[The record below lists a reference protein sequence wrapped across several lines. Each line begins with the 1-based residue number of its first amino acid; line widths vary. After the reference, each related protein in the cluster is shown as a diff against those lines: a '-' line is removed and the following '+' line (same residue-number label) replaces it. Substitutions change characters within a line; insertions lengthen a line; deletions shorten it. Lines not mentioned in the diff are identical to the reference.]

1 MAMSTTR
8 EMLEVKGDE
17 VWSILASQSVY
28 EAVALMADKEVGALM
43 VVNDQARLMG
53 IISERDYAR
62 KVILNNKSSRDTL
75 VADIM
80 TRNVIYVG
88 PSTNA
93 DTCMSLMSQKK
104 IRHLPVVEDHIPLG
118 MITVGDLLKFIIQDQ
133 ELTIEEL
140 QSYILGETGGEG

>member
-8 EMLEVKGDE
+8 EMLDVKGDE

-80 TRNVIYVG
+80 MSATNV
-88 PSTNA
+88 
-93 DTCMSLMSQKK
+93 SL
-104 IRHLPVVEDHIPLG
+104 D
-118 MITVGDLLKFIIQDQ
+118 DLLFKIT
-133 ELTIEEL
+133 LRA
-140 QSYILGETGGEG
+140 

>member
-1 MAMSTTR
+1 MSTAR
-8 EMLEVKGDE
+8 EMLEIKGDE

-53 IISERDYAR
+53 IISERDYSR
-62 KVILNNKSSRDTL
+62 KVILKNKSSRETL

-80 TRNVIYVG
+80 TRNVIQVG
-88 PSTNA
+88 LATTA
-93 DTCMSLMSQKK
+93 DTCMTLMSQKK
-104 IRHLPVVEDHIPLG
+104 IRHLPVVEDSIPQG

-133 ELTIEEL
+133 EMTIEEL